1 MKIGEK
7 TLRKG
12 GEMLTNSLLTYI
24 TKINEAYQNNLE
36 ATLKISLSL
45 SIAPGVQG
53 SFLLKTDINFVLEK
67 ITDSFTDS
75 SDELQQKLFD
85 SIENLR
91 PGEDS
96 SIDSVTISA
105 GDKSITLEK
114 KSKQG
119 KRAA

>member
-53 SFLLKTDINFVLEK
+53 
-67 ITDSFTDS
+67 
-75 SDELQQKLFD
+75 
-85 SIENLR
+85 
-91 PGEDS
+91 
-96 SIDSVTISA
+96 
-105 GDKSITLEK
+105 
-114 KSKQG
+114 
-119 KRAA
+119 

>member
-91 PGEDS
+91 PDEDS
-96 SIDSVTISA
+96 GIDSVTISS
-105 GDKSITLEK
+105 GDKSVTLGK
-114 KSKQG
+114 KIKQG
-119 KRAA
+119 KKAA